1 LFLLYILSKGDD
13 NVSFSY
19 SVKEMNEMHKSALQ
33 EIGNIGMGN
42 ATKSLAFIL
51 DNQLKLDLPSVE
63 FLEFDKMSDF
73 LDGQDENIVLSAITS
88 ITGEINGT
96 VVLVIR
102 KNFAMRILQKIL
114 PGDDSEINI
123 DDLNELQ
130 TSALNELCNIFIGSY
145 TSAVATFLDADIK
158 ISLPYVCIDMLGA
171 VLSSVAVELF
181 TYYDNILVVNNY
193 IESEDEE
200 SFHMFYLPDEESYE
214 KIMLKL
220 GIQNE

>member
-1 LFLLYILSKGDD
+1 M
-13 NVSFSY
+13 SFSY
-19 SVKEMNEMHKSALQ
+19 SAKEMNEMHKSALQ

-51 DNQLKLDLPSVE
+51 DNQLMLDLPSVE
-63 FLEFDKMSDF
+63 FLEFEKMSDF

-102 KNFAMRILQKIL
+102 KKFATKILQKIL
-114 PGDDSEINI
+114 PGDAQIDIN
-123 DDLNELQ
+123 DLSELQ

-171 VLSSVAVELF
+171 VISSVAVELF
-181 TYYDNILVVNNY
+181 AYYDKILVVNNY